1 MSFDPCLVLP
11 VYDPG
16 PALARTVAALAPY
29 GLVMYL
35 VDDGSGP
42 ETRAELER
50 LAAANPRIR
59 LLALRPNQGKG
70 AAVMAGLRQA
80 GADGFSHALQVDS
93 DHQHD
98 AGALPEFLALGRRNP
113 GAVIAGAPRYDRTV
127 PAARRYWRYVSHLWV
142 WINTLSL
149 DIRDSLC
156 GFRLYPLAPTLAL
169 MDRVAIPRR
178 MAFDTEIIIRLHWAG
193 VPVLNAPVRVT
204 YPVDG
209 VSHFRPWRDTLRLCG
224 MHALLFLGMVGRAPA
239 LLLRRLG
246 GKGPVADRTLPWFRV
261 QERGTLLGMRCMVGI
276 LRLLGPRAVRLA
288 AEAVVPYFFLTSR
301 RARVASLD
309 YLARLRARFGP
320 LPGLAGDPGRREVY
334 RHFRCFTRATVDKL
348 LAWAGASQGI
358 QVELADLE
366 GFLQIRASGRGAL
379 FLSAH
384 LGNLEMMR
392 ALGEGRGLEGLNAVV
407 YAENAVRFHELLRR
421 VNPAFGVNLVQVA
434 SVSPD
439 TAIRLQEKVDRGEC
453 LFIVGDRTPP
463 SDNGR
468 TVLAPFLGE
477 QAAFPIGPFLLAHLL
492 RCPVYLM
499 FCVHDGQRYR
509 VRLEPFADRLELPR
523 IGREAAMA
531 RWAGR
536 YAQSLEAQC
545 RATPYQWFNF
555 FDFWG
560 FRESGR

>member
-1 MSFDPCLVLP
+1 MSFKPCLVLP

-16 PALARTVAALAPY
+16 PALARTVAALTPF
-29 GLVMYL
+29 GLTMYL

-42 ETRAELER
+42 ETRADLER
-50 LAAANPRIR
+50 LAAGNPLIR
-59 LLALRPNQGKG
+59 RLALQPNQGKG

-93 DHQHD
+93 DDQHD
-98 AGALPEFLALGRRNP
+98 VRALPVFLDLGRRHP
-113 GAVIAGAPRYDRTV
+113 GAVIAGTPSYDDTV
-127 PAARRYWRYVSHLWV
+127 PAARRYWRYMSHLWV

-156 GFRLYPLAPTLAL
+156 GFRLYPLEPTLAL
-169 MDRVAIPRR
+169 MDRVRIPRR

-193 VPVLNAPVRVT
+193 VPVLSEPVRVT
-204 YPVDG
+204 YPADG
-209 VSHFRPWRDTLRLCG
+209 VSHFRPWQDTWRLIG
-224 MHALLFLGMVGRAPA
+224 MHTLLFLGMLWRAPY
-239 LLLRRLG
+239 LLLRRLRPG
-246 GKGPVADRTLPWFRV
+246 RDGAQPWFRI

-276 LRLLGPRAVRLA
+276 LRLLGPRAVRLV
-288 AEAVVPYFFLTSR
+288 AEAVVPYFFLTGR
-301 RARVASLD
+301 RARAASLD
-309 YLARLRARFGP
+309 YLARVRARFGP

-348 LAWAGASQGI
+348 LAWSGCSSGI
-358 QVELADLE
+358 AVELADLE
-366 GFLQIRASGRGAL
+366 PFLRLRASGRGAL
-379 FLSAH
+379 ILGAH

-392 ALGEGRGLEGLNAVV
+392 ALGQGRGLDGLNAVV
-407 YAENAVRFHELLRR
+407 YAENAVRFHEILNR
-421 VNPAFGVNLVQVA
+421 VNPGFGVDLVQVT

-439 TAIRLQEKVDRGEC
+439 TAIRLQAKVERGEC

-463 SDNGR
+463 SDQGR

-477 QAAFPIGPFLLAHLL
+477 DAAFPIGPFLLAHLL
-492 RCPVYLM
+492 RCPVHLM

-509 VRLEPFADRLELPR
+509 VHLEPFADRLELPR

-531 RWAGR
+531 QWAGR
-536 YAQSLEAQC
+536 YAQALEAHC

-560 FRESGR
+560 AHGRGK

>member
-1 MSFDPCLVLP
+1 MSFRPCLVLP

-16 PALARTVAALAPY
+16 PALALTVEALAPF
-29 GLVMYL
+29 GLPMYL

-42 ETRAELER
+42 ETRADLAR
-50 LAAANPRIR
+50 LAAGNPLIR

-93 DHQHD
+93 DNQHD
-98 AGALPEFLALGRRNP
+98 AGALPAFLALGREHP
-113 GAVIAGAPRYDRTV
+113 GAVIAGAPCYDRTV
-127 PAARRYWRYVSHLWV
+127 PGSRRYGRYASHIWV

-156 GFRLYPLAPTLAL
+156 GFRLYPLGPTLAL

-178 MAFDTEIIIRLHWAG
+178 MAFDSEIIIRLHWAG

-204 YPVDG
+204 YPAG
-209 VSHFRPWRDTLRLCG
+209 GASHFRPWRDTLRLIG
-224 MHALLFLGMVGRAPA
+224 MHTWLFLGMLWRSPY
-239 LLLRRLG
+239 LLLRRRRG
-246 GKGPVADRTLPWFRV
+246 GKAGQPWFRI
-261 QERGTLLGMRCMVGI
+261 QERGTLLGMRCMVAI
-276 LRLLGPRAVRLA
+276 LRLLGPGAVRLA
-288 AEAVVPYFFLTSR
+288 AEAVVPYFFLTGR
-301 RARVASLD
+301 RARAASLD
-309 YLARLRARFGP
+309 YLARVRARFGP
-320 LPGLAGDPGRREVY
+320 LPGLPRDPGRREVY

-348 LAWAGASQGI
+348 LAWAGCASGI
-358 QVELADLE
+358 DLEASDLE
-366 GFLQIRASGRGAL
+366 GFLAQRASGRGAL

-384 LGNLEMMR
+384 VGNLEMLR
-392 ALGEGRGLEGLNAVV
+392 GLGAGRGLEGLNAVV
-407 YAENAVRFHELLRR
+407 YAENAVRFHEILKR
-421 VNPAFGVNLVQVA
+421 VNPAFGIDLVQVA

-463 SDNGR
+463 NDNGR
-468 TVLAPFLGE
+468 TVAAPFLGE
-477 QAAFPIGPFLLAHLL
+477 DAAFPIGPFLLAHLL

-499 FCVHDGQRYR
+499 FCVHDGRRYR
-509 VRLEPFADRLELPR
+509 MHLEPFAERIELPR
-523 IGREAAMA
+523 IGRDAALA
-531 RWAGR
+531 RWVGR

-555 FDFWG
+555 FDFWRSHG
-560 FRESGR
+560 TGR